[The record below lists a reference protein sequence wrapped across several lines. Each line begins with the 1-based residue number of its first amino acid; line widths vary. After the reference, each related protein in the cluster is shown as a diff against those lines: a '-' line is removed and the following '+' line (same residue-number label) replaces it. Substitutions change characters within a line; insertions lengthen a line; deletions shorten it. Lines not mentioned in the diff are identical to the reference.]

1 MVVACS
7 GGPSSTSPGP
17 TRTANINRS
26 RLDIA
31 YSAFVDQDVHHV
43 TSKKALESALQAARK
58 VVNDAGGKGD
68 VATPEFQDVD
78 SPQTTDFDKFAN
90 VVSQLVTS
98 NPDVSVN
105 KISDAAI
112 GGLIDASPD
121 CHTYYVTSS
130 AVHQSRPFT
139 PRGSSAMIPAQ
150 GTSLGAA
157 DQAGL
162 TGKILP
168 GGIAYITWREW
179 TVTANYKIVQ
189 QLRTLLDKA
198 VAQGAKAWLF
208 DLRGNLGGVAT
219 DAHSM
224 FLNGEPTFTT
234 MFKTGGG
241 GTATGNKDLRLPDTY
256 QLPIVLVLN
265 DRSASDTEIFALSLK
280 ENNRATIVGQK
291 TVGCLG
297 SASPNHF
304 SDGAELAVAVEE
316 LVGAQTG
323 AKYNN
328 VGIPPDVQADDAT
341 AVDKAIEILKQKMAG
356 G

>member
-1 MVVACS
+1 MRRAVLMVVVAGLVAAACTT
-7 GGPSSTSPGP
+7 GNGAVASPTP
-17 TRTANINRS
+17 ARTANINRS

-189 QLRTLLDKA
+189 QL
-198 VAQGAKAWLF
+198 
-208 DLRGNLGGVAT
+208 
-219 DAHSM
+219 
-224 FLNGEPTFTT
+224 
-234 MFKTGGG
+234 
-241 GTATGNKDLRLPDTY
+241 
-256 QLPIVLVLN
+256 
-265 DRSASDTEIFALSLK
+265 
-280 ENNRATIVGQK
+280 
-291 TVGCLG
+291 
-297 SASPNHF
+297 
-304 SDGAELAVAVEE
+304 
-316 LVGAQTG
+316 
-323 AKYNN
+323 
-328 VGIPPDVQADDAT
+328 
-341 AVDKAIEILKQKMAG
+341 
-356 G
+356 